1 MKNNEFEEFFGLIN
15 TTKAKQ
21 HNAYQIKQYGYLR
34 AAGET
39 VTKKV
44 WNKAYSKP
52 ISPAPKPRK
61 DYSAILATL
70 KQTKNV

>member
-1 MKNNEFEEFFGLIN
+1 
-15 TTKAKQ
+15 
-21 HNAYQIKQYGYLR
+21 LR

-44 WNKAYSKP
+44 WKKAHHKP
-52 ISPAPKPRK
+52 SNPAPKPRK

-70 KQTKNV
+70 KPSK

>member
-44 WNKAYSKP
+44 WKKAYPKP
-52 ISPAPKPRK
+52 SNPAPKPRK

-70 KQTKNV
+70 KSSK